1 MGLRFRK
8 SVKIAPGVRLNL
20 NKNSTSVSFGGKGAH
35 YTVSSNERR
44 TASVGIPGTGISYS
58 ASTSSGKG
66 GKARDTAKSSGGSSS
81 GRGDNDKNGCLWLLL
96 GIALLPILLTYWLW
110 TTDMFKLSKKARA
123 GIIAVMWAVLI
134 ILGIVGGN
142 NKESTQQPPMPTATI
157 AAETP
162 QPTAAPTSTPQ
173 PTATPTPEPTATP
186 EPAEAKPTMVYIAN
200 SGTKYHRLPSCS
212 GMENPTEVTLEQA
225 ESWGY
230 TPCKRCY

>member
-35 YTVSSNERR
+35 YTVSSNGRR

-162 QPTAAPTSTPQ
+162 HRNPPRPRRQNLQPRRSPPRPSPPWSTSPTAAQNTTASRAAAAWKIQ
-173 PTATPTPEPTATP
+173 P
-186 EPAEAKPTMVYIAN
+186 
-200 SGTKYHRLPSCS
+200 R
-212 GMENPTEVTLEQA
+212 
-225 ESWGY
+225 
-230 TPCKRCY
+230 

>member
-35 YTVSSNERR
+35 YTVSSNGRR

-110 TTDMFKLSKKARA
+110 TRIVPTHSRIYTRSAAMAMPESPRKWPNGR
-123 GIIAVMWAVLI
+123 IAMRNSVLR
-134 ILGIVGGN
+134 
-142 NKESTQQPPMPTATI
+142 SCYPRSAPM
-157 AAETP
+157 
-162 QPTAAPTSTPQ
+162 S
-173 PTATPTPEPTATP
+173 
-186 EPAEAKPTMVYIAN
+186 
-200 SGTKYHRLPSCS
+200 
-212 GMENPTEVTLEQA
+212 
-225 ESWGY
+225 
-230 TPCKRCY
+230 

>member
-35 YTVSSNERR
+35 YTVSSTGRK

-58 ASTSSGKG
+58 ATTSSGKG
-66 GKARDTAKSSGGSSS
+66 SKAGGTAKSSGGGSS
-81 GRGDNDKNGCLWLLL
+81 GNGGGDKSGCLWLLL
-96 GIALLPILLTYWLW
+96 GLALLPILLTYWLW
-110 TTDMFKLSKKARA
+110 TTDKFKLSKKARA
-123 GIIAVMWAVLI
+123 GIIAVMWVVLI

-142 NKESTQQPPMPTATI
+142 NKKSTAQPTPTATI
-157 AAETP
+157 VAETP
-162 QPTAAPTSTPQ
+162 QPTEVPTATPA

-186 EPAEAKPTMVYIAN
+186 EPTETQPTMVYIAG

-230 TPCKRCY
+230 TPCKRCH

>member
-1 MGLRFRK
+1 M
-8 SVKIAPGVRLNL
+8 
-20 NKNSTSVSFGGKGAH
+20 
-35 YTVSSNERR
+35 
-44 TASVGIPGTGISYS
+44 
-58 ASTSSGKG
+58 
-66 GKARDTAKSSGGSSS
+66 
-81 GRGDNDKNGCLWLLL
+81 LL

-157 AAETP
+157 AA
-162 QPTAAPTSTPQ
+162 TSC
-173 PTATPTPEPTATP
+173 
-186 EPAEAKPTMVYIAN
+186 
-200 SGTKYHRLPSCS
+200 TKYHRLPSCS

>member
-35 YTVSSNERR
+35 YTVSSNGRR

-66 GKARDTAKSSGGSSS
+66 GKARDAAKSSGGSSS
-81 GRGDNDKNGCLWLLL
+81 GRGGNDKNGCLWLLL

-142 NKESTQQPPMPTATI
+142 NKESTQQQPM
-157 AAETP
+157 
-162 QPTAAPTSTPQ
+162 

-200 SGTKYHRLPSCS
+200 SGTKYHRLSSCS

>member
-1 MGLRFRK
+1 MPQTVKDVFHMGLRFRK

-35 YTVSSNERR
+35 YTVSSNGRR

-81 GRGDNDKNGCLWLLL
+81 GRGGNDKNGCLWLLL

-123 GIIAVMWAVLI
+123 GIIAVM
-134 ILGIVGGN
+134 
-142 NKESTQQPPMPTATI
+142 
-157 AAETP
+157 
-162 QPTAAPTSTPQ
+162 
-173 PTATPTPEPTATP
+173 
-186 EPAEAKPTMVYIAN
+186 
-200 SGTKYHRLPSCS
+200 
-212 GMENPTEVTLEQA
+212 
-225 ESWGY
+225 
-230 TPCKRCY
+230 

>member
-35 YTVSSNERR
+35 YTVSSNGRR

-81 GRGDNDKNGCLWLLL
+81 GRGGNDKNGCLWLLL

-142 NKESTQQPPMPTATI
+142 NKESTQQPPMPTRQSPPRRHS
-157 AAETP
+157 P
-162 QPTAAPTSTPQ
+162 QPRRPPHRNQPRPRRQNLQPRRSPPRPSPPWSTSPTAAQNTTASRAAAAWKIQ
-173 PTATPTPEPTATP
+173 P
-186 EPAEAKPTMVYIAN
+186 
-200 SGTKYHRLPSCS
+200 R
-212 GMENPTEVTLEQA
+212 
-225 ESWGY
+225 
-230 TPCKRCY
+230 

>member
-1 MGLRFRK
+1 M
-8 SVKIAPGVRLNL
+8 
-20 NKNSTSVSFGGKGAH
+20 
-35 YTVSSNERR
+35 
-44 TASVGIPGTGISYS
+44 
-58 ASTSSGKG
+58 
-66 GKARDTAKSSGGSSS
+66 
-81 GRGDNDKNGCLWLLL
+81 LL

-142 NKESTQQPPMPTATI
+142 NKESTQQPPM
-157 AAETP
+157 
-162 QPTAAPTSTPQ
+162 

>member
-1 MGLRFRK
+1 MPQTVKDVFHMGLRFRK

-35 YTVSSNERR
+35 YTVSSNGRR

-81 GRGDNDKNGCLWLLL
+81 GRGGNDKNGCLWLLL

-142 NKESTQQPPMPTATI
+142 NKESTQQPPRRHS
-157 AAETP
+157 P
-162 QPTAAPTSTPQ
+162 QPRRPPHRNPPRPRRQNLQPRRSPPRPSPPWSTSPTAAQNTTASRAAAAWKIQ
-173 PTATPTPEPTATP
+173 P
-186 EPAEAKPTMVYIAN
+186 
-200 SGTKYHRLPSCS
+200 R
-212 GMENPTEVTLEQA
+212 
-225 ESWGY
+225 
-230 TPCKRCY
+230 

>member
-35 YTVSSNERR
+35 YTVSSNGRR

-81 GRGDNDKNGCLWLLL
+81 GRGDNGKNGCLWLLL

-110 TTDMFKLSKKARA
+110 TTDMFKLSKKARKELDA
-123 GIIAVMWAVLI
+123 QKLSLI
-134 ILGIVGGN
+134 HI
-142 NKESTQQPPMPTATI
+142 
-157 AAETP
+157 
-162 QPTAAPTSTPQ
+162 
-173 PTATPTPEPTATP
+173 
-186 EPAEAKPTMVYIAN
+186 
-200 SGTKYHRLPSCS
+200 
-212 GMENPTEVTLEQA
+212 
-225 ESWGY
+225 
-230 TPCKRCY
+230 

>member
-35 YTVSSNERR
+35 YTVSSNGRR

-162 QPTAAPTSTPQ
+162 QPTA
-173 PTATPTPEPTATP
+173 TP

>member
-35 YTVSSNERR
+35 YTVSSNGRR

-142 NKESTQQPPMPTATI
+142 NREH
-157 AAETP
+157 
-162 QPTAAPTSTPQ
+162 PTAADAHRDNRRRDATAHSRADLH
-173 PTATPTPEPTATP
+173 TATHRDPDARTYSHAGARRGQAHHGLHRQQRHKIPPPPELQRHGKSNRGDT
-186 EPAEAKPTMVYIAN
+186 
-200 SGTKYHRLPSCS
+200 
-212 GMENPTEVTLEQA
+212 
-225 ESWGY
+225 
-230 TPCKRCY
+230 

>member
-35 YTVSSNERR
+35 YTVSSNGRR

-81 GRGDNDKNGCLWLLL
+81 GRGGNDKNGCLWLLL

-142 NKESTQQPPMPTATI
+142 NKESTQQPPMPTAT
-157 AAETP
+157 
-162 QPTAAPTSTPQ
+162 
-173 PTATPTPEPTATP
+173 PTPEPTATP

>member
-1 MGLRFRK
+1 M
-8 SVKIAPGVRLNL
+8 
-20 NKNSTSVSFGGKGAH
+20 
-35 YTVSSNERR
+35 
-44 TASVGIPGTGISYS
+44 GIPGTGISYS

-81 GRGDNDKNGCLWLLL
+81 GRGGNDKNGCLWLLL

-162 QPTAAPTSTPQ
+162 QPTAAPTATPQ

>member
-35 YTVSSNERR
+35 YTVSSNGRR

-81 GRGDNDKNGCLWLLL
+81 GRGGNDKNGCLWLLL

-142 NKESTQQPPMPTATI
+142 NKESTQQPPRRHS
-157 AAETP
+157 P
-162 QPTAAPTSTPQ
+162 QPRRPPHRNPPRPRRQNLQPRRSPPRPSPPWSTSPTAAQNTTASRAAAAWKIQ
-173 PTATPTPEPTATP
+173 P
-186 EPAEAKPTMVYIAN
+186 
-200 SGTKYHRLPSCS
+200 R
-212 GMENPTEVTLEQA
+212 
-225 ESWGY
+225 
-230 TPCKRCY
+230 

>member
-35 YTVSSNERR
+35 YTVSSNGRR

-81 GRGDNDKNGCLWLLL
+81 GRGGNDKNGCLWLLL

-142 NKESTQQPPMPTATI
+142 NKESTQQPPRRHS
-157 AAETP
+157 P
-162 QPTAAPTSTPQ
+162 QPRRPPHRNPPRPRRQNLQPRRSPPRPSPLWSTSPTAAQNTTASRAAAAWKIQ
-173 PTATPTPEPTATP
+173 P
-186 EPAEAKPTMVYIAN
+186 
-200 SGTKYHRLPSCS
+200 R
-212 GMENPTEVTLEQA
+212 
-225 ESWGY
+225 
-230 TPCKRCY
+230 